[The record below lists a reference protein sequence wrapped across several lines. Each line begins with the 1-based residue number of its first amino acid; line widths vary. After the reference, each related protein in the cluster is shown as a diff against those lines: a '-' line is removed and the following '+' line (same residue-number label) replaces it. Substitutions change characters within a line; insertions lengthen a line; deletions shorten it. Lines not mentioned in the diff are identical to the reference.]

1 MRPNPVLRRLG
12 FSDHDR
18 VVLIHTDDIG
28 MCQATVD
35 AFADLADFG
44 LISCASTM
52 VPCPWFPLAADFC
65 RRHPAV
71 DMGVHLD
78 LTCEWD
84 LYRWGPIST
93 RAPGSGLIDR
103 EGYLYRTSKEVQQY
117 GDPEAV
123 SCELQAQ
130 VERALAAGIDVTHVD
145 THMGTVG
152 HARFIQAYLQLVLRY
167 HVPAMLPR
175 LDQAAW
181 EARGVDSASA
191 SMAVEA
197 LNQIEESGVPVLD
210 GMLMLPLEQPAER
223 IEQAKRAFDALP
235 VGLTHFI
242 IHPAKDTPELR
253 ALANTWPARV
263 ADYQAFMSEE
273 LRDYVRQ
280 SDLQVIGYR
289 ALRELVR
296 KSAE

>member
-12 FSDHDR
+12 LADNDR
-18 VVLIHTDDIG
+18 VALIHADDIG

-35 AFADLADFG
+35 AFADLAEFG
-44 LISCASTM
+44 LISCGSAM
-52 VPCPWFPLAADFC
+52 VPCSWFPLAADYC

-93 RAPGSGLIDR
+93 RAPASGLIDG
-103 EGYLYRTSKEVQQY
+103 EGYLYRTSAEVQQN

-123 SCELQAQ
+123 RCELQAQ

-152 HARFIQAYLQLVLRY
+152 HARFMPAYLQLVRSY
-167 HVPAMLPR
+167 RVPAMLPR
-175 LDQAAW
+175 LDEAAW
-181 EARGVDSASA
+181 QGRGMDSASA
-191 SMAVEA
+191 AMAVETV
-197 LNQIEESGVPVLD
+197 NKIEESGVPVLD
-210 GMLMLPLEQPAER
+210 GLLMLPLEQPDDR

-235 VGLTHFI
+235 AGLTHFI
-242 IHPAKDTPELR
+242 IHPAKDTAELR
-253 ALANTWPARV
+253 ALAHTWPARV
-263 ADYQAFMSEE
+263 ADYRAFTSEE
-273 LRDYVRQ
+273 LRDHLRRAGV
-280 SDLQVIGYR
+280 QVIGYR
-289 ALRELVR
+289 VLRDLMR
-296 KSAE
+296 KN